1 MAFLFMGVSFLG
13 VRGCEELRGDCGRMF
28 PAWVGKL
35 AEEGGWG
42 GSEDGIAGVS
52 LDRLRGTVLEVNN
65 EGSVS

>member
-13 VRGCEELRGDCGRMF
+13 VRGCEGLRGGCGRS

-42 GSEDGIAGVS
+42 GLEDGIAGVS
-52 LDRLRGTVLEVNN
+52 FDGLGGTVLKINDET
-65 EGSVS
+65 SVF